1 MFFNKIHSKKNW
13 LIANILL
20 FTKKIFVATGDHLS
34 FNDFKKRASV
44 LANFVHT
51 AVLFFEVFFCLHG
64 NFKGS
69 LIFPKRHNLIMIFRK
84 CTSQTAINFV

>member
-1 MFFNKIHSKKNW
+1 

-20 FTKKIFVATGDHLS
+20 FTKKIFVAIGDHLS

-69 LIFPKRHNLIMIFRK
+69 LIFPKRHNLISYHDI
-84 CTSQTAINFV
+84 

>member
-1 MFFNKIHSKKNW
+1 MFFNKIHSKKNC

-69 LIFPKRHNLIMIFRK
+69 LIFPKRHNLISYHDI
-84 CTSQTAINFV
+84 